1 MSSLFTGGR
10 LSRPNPRLVNFT
22 SSLESDARIAK
33 ATVQVNEA
41 HVLALEK
48 IGVLSRSETKKTL
61 ASLRR
66 LEKRLPSRRGVED
79 VHLLIEE
86 EVRRQVGAQIGGKLH
101 TGKSRNDQVA
111 TAIRM
116 VLREELIGSNRCG
129 A

>member
-10 LSRPNPRLVNFT
+10 LSRPNPRLVSFT
-22 SSLESDARIAK
+22 SSLESDARIAE

-48 IGVLSRSETKKTL
+48 IGVLSRNEAKKTL

-66 LEKRLPSRRGVED
+66 LEKHPPSRRGVED

-86 EVRRQVGAQIGGKLH
+86 EVRRQVGAQIGGKEHRVLVRGLH
-101 TGKSRNDQVA
+101 SPPARPTRN
-111 TAIRM
+111 IRA
-116 VLREELIGSNRCG
+116 LPTCPN
-129 A
+129 